1 MSLISRMRT
10 QSLRV
15 CSNFSTILILLAIF
29 HLSSGFQHT
38 RYLRRRQN
46 LAISAKKDNAEWWK
60 RNDEEEVIIKVVE
73 DAVLPSGYSL
83 FDDVYTIKNLNGKAD
98 KYSVSELTLREIS
111 EAYQFSLSYLGDFV
125 VQQGCQPPIDVD
137 TKLSNILMADQVYTL
152 LEAITSLDPFDSN
165 VEYDSFSV
173 TELAD
178 DLDVPVGRI
187 LRVCRGEGFN
197 LPYGLE
203 TMLHETV
210 VDRIREVYEFDDYID
225 DSADRRDDDDDD
237 DDDKDDN
244 MLKDEYDEYGDKIDH
259 GRSYFDSTAL

>member
-1 MSLISRMRT
+1 MSSRHL
-10 QSLRV
+10 S
-15 CSNFSTILILLAIF
+15 CFILLFAVAIF
-29 HLSSGFQHT
+29 QTCQQCRGFQFKNNVF
-38 RYLRRRQN
+38 RRRQV
-46 LAISAKKDNAEWWK
+46 AIKGKDDNADWWK
-60 RNDEEEVIIKVVE
+60 RNDDEEVVSKVVE

-83 FDDVYTIKNLNGKAD
+83 FDDAYTIKNLDGTAD

-111 EAYQFSLSYLGDFV
+111 EAYQFSLSFLGDFV

-137 TKLSNILMADQVYTL
+137 TKLSNILMAEQVYTL

-203 TMLHETV
+203 TMLHEAV

-225 DSADRRDDDDDD
+225 DGVDMVDDDDEENDE
-237 DDDKDDN
+237 
-244 MLKDEYDEYGDKIDH
+244 LKDEYDEYGDKIDH
-259 GRSYFDSTAL
+259 GGFNFDSST

>member
-1 MSLISRMRT
+1 MSCRRLS
-10 QSLRV
+10 
-15 CSNFSTILILLAIF
+15 CFILLFAVAIF
-29 HLSSGFQHT
+29 QTCQQCCGFQFKN
-38 RYLRRRQN
+38 YVFRRRQV
-46 LAISAKKDNAEWWK
+46 AIKGKDDNADWWK
-60 RNDEEEVIIKVVE
+60 RNDDEEVVSKVVE

-83 FDDVYTIKNLNGKAD
+83 FDDAYTIKNLDGTAD

-111 EAYQFSLSYLGDFV
+111 EAYQFSLSFLGDFV

-137 TKLSNILMADQVYTL
+137 TKLSNILMAEQVYTL

-203 TMLHETV
+203 TMLHEAV

-225 DSADRRDDDDDD
+225 DGVDIGDNDDEENDE
-237 DDDKDDN
+237 
-244 MLKDEYDEYGDKIDH
+244 LKDEYDEYGDKIDH
-259 GRSYFDSTAL
+259 GGFNFDSST

>member
-1 MSLISRMRT
+1 MSCRHLSR
-10 QSLRV
+10 V
-15 CSNFSTILILLAIF
+15 ILLFAVAIF
-29 HLSSGFQHT
+29 QTCQQCSSFQ
-38 RYLRRRQN
+38 LQNNIFRRR
-46 LAISAKKDNAEWWK
+46 LVAIKGKDDNADWWK
-60 RNDEEEVIIKVVE
+60 RNDDEEVINKVVE

-83 FDDVYTIKNLNGKAD
+83 FDDAYTIKNLDGTAD

-111 EAYQFSLSYLGDFV
+111 EAYQFSLSFLGDFV

-137 TKLSNILMADQVYTL
+137 TKLSNILMAEQVYTL

-203 TMLHETV
+203 TMLHEAV

-225 DSADRRDDDDDD
+225 DGADMSDEDDDDDD
-237 DDDKDDN
+237 E
-244 MLKDEYDEYGDKIDH
+244 LKDEYDEYGDKIDH
-259 GRSYFDSTAL
+259 GGFNFDSTT

>member
-1 MSLISRMRT
+1 MTVTRKSRSPTIIFFALFLASCGTVLSFHASSQSNYRWRKMSI
-10 QSLRV
+10 
-15 CSNFSTILILLAIF
+15 
-29 HLSSGFQHT
+29 
-38 RYLRRRQN
+38 Y
-46 LAISAKKDNAEWWK
+46 KKVDNEEWWK
-60 RNDEEEVIIKVVE
+60 RNDDEEVINKVVE

-83 FDDVYTIKNLNGKAD
+83 FDDAYTIKNLDGTAD

-111 EAYQFSLSYLGDFV
+111 EAYQFSLSFLGDFV

-137 TKLSNILMADQVYTL
+137 TKLSNILMAEQVYTL

-173 TELAD
+173 SELAD

-203 TMLHETV
+203 TMLHEAV

-225 DSADRRDDDDDD
+225 DGADMGGDDDDDEND
-237 DDDKDDN
+237 D
-244 MLKDEYDEYGDKIDH
+244 LKDEYDEYGDKIDH
-259 GRSYFDSTAL
+259 GGFNFDSST

>member
-1 MSLISRMRT
+1 MSCRHLSR
-10 QSLRV
+10 V
-15 CSNFSTILILLAIF
+15 ILLSAVAIF
-29 HLSSGFQHT
+29 QTCQQCSSFQLKNNIFH
-38 RYLRRRQN
+38 RR
-46 LAISAKKDNAEWWK
+46 LDAIKGKDDNADWWK
-60 RNDEEEVIIKVVE
+60 RNDDEEVINKVVE

-83 FDDVYTIKNLNGKAD
+83 FDDAYTIKNLDGTAD

-111 EAYQFSLSYLGDFV
+111 EAYQFSLSFLGDFV

-137 TKLSNILMADQVYTL
+137 TKLSNILMAEQVYTL

-203 TMLHETV
+203 TMLHEAV

-225 DSADRRDDDDDD
+225 DGADMRNDDDDDD
-237 DDDKDDN
+237 DE
-244 MLKDEYDEYGDKIDH
+244 LKDEYDEYGDKIDH
-259 GRSYFDSTAL
+259 GGFNFDSTT